1 MIKKTYVRVIT
12 LLLVALMILG
22 VMAPAFTSYAA
33 TVAVV
38 TSNSNNVIVNGVPSS
53 PLTEGKYYFKV
64 ENVDSSSF
72 SLKYGESESS
82 ISESAGGAKLE
93 ADGKISFAGLTFT
106 NNNSSGDKKWKN
118 NDVFWIEL
126 TSSNADGEM
135 ILAYSYSTSYSQ
147 SLGEAGNRDRSRSNV
162 SRIKKGTR
170 INLLSTVVSTDF
182 EYVEGK
188 DYRAFVT
195 FKQGDFKRYSD
206 VGSGS
211 PKMDYIEATSYD
223 GKLAFKI
230 DLLDLAYTGSGD
242 TVEYEFVY
250 YENNEKF
257 TQNVSVKV
265 DNCIPYVDK
274 DDPEEDDEDV
284 NLDPLIPHIIVSQY
298 DYGTTQVSAGQ
309 VIDLNLS
316 FENTSTQYDL
326 DNIVMKITTP
336 DGFSITSSSNTYHFD
351 HLDVGESISK
361 TISMQANP
369 NAEAQSYAIN
379 IEFSF
384 QYIANDTRKSGES
397 SESISIPV
405 TQPDRFS
412 VDEIQVP
419 TSLYVGDEYNLSIN
433 FVNKGKTQ
441 VYNVTAELRGNM
453 QNSGERSFIGNVA
466 SGAEESA
473 DFYVTPTEAGKMEG
487 EVVISYED
495 ASMNVREVTRP
506 FTIMVEEMP
515 YVDPGIDFPVVDP
528 QPTEEPSLFTV
539 QNVVLFV
546 VAAGVAGA
554 TGYMTVLKIKAKRSE
569 FDDEDL

>member
-33 TVAVV
+33 G
-38 TSNSNNVIVNGVPSS
+38 SL
-53 PLTEGKYYFKV
+53 LTITTQTDVSATGTPDGTNLDEGTYKFKV
-64 ENVDSSSF
+64 ASNGGSDWQLKVEKNGSFQDVTGESF
-72 SLKYGESESS
+72 SEDKTKIEYGGVTFKPAGSNGSSAWKDGNEFSIIIQSIKSEGEAMIIASNITGSSRITKGRS
-82 ISESAGGAKLE
+82 ISLDLTILDTSLRVGNSAEGVV
-93 ADGKISFAGLTFT
+93 
-106 NNNSSGDKKWKN
+106 NP
-118 NDVFWIEL
+118 
-126 TSSNADGEM
+126 
-135 ILAYSYSTSYSQ
+135 Y
-147 SLGEAGNRDRSRSNV
+147 V
-162 SRIKKGTR
+162 S
-170 INLLSTVVSTDF
+170 
-182 EYVEGK
+182 
-188 DYRAFVT
+188 
-195 FKQGDFKRYSD
+195 FKQGDFKRGTTSGD
-206 VGSGS
+206 SLTNITVGAGGYLQY
-211 PKMDYIEATSYD
+211 KVTMT
-223 GKLAFKI
+223 
-230 DLLDLAYTGSGD
+230 DLVYTGSGD
-242 TVEYEFVY
+242 TVEFVVGY
-250 YENNEKF
+250 TYDGQDYKYNMSMKIPG
-257 TQNVSVKV
+257 
-265 DNCIPYVDK
+265 CIPYVDK

>member
-33 TVAVV
+33 DALTVVNNSPSVV
-38 TSNSNNVIVNGVPSS
+38 TV
-53 PLTEGKYYFKV
+53 EGTPDGTTLKAGTYNFTFSDPDMKLMV
-64 ENVDSSSF
+64 STSSSATGTDTGKTA
-72 SLKYGESESS
+72 SGSTPLEYG
-82 ISESAGGAKLE
+82 
-93 ADGKISFAGLTFT
+93 GLTFKKVGGAAWQKSDKFEIAVT
-106 NNNSSGDKKWKN
+106 AVTSSEGSAQIIASNITGSSSRITKGRTITVDATILDTGITFTDGEN
-118 NDVFWIEL
+118 PNDVVK
-126 TSSNADGEM
+126 NA
-135 ILAYSYSTSYSQ
+135 Y
-147 SLGEAGNRDRSRSNV
+147 V
-162 SRIKKGTR
+162 S
-170 INLLSTVVSTDF
+170 
-182 EYVEGK
+182 
-188 DYRAFVT
+188 
-195 FKQGDFKRYSD
+195 FKEGDFKRYNVITDAAPTISK
-206 VGSGS
+206 GAGN
-211 PKMDYIEATSYD
+211 
-223 GKLAFKI
+223 KLQLAIQMK
-230 DLLDLAYTGSGD
+230 DLVYTGSGD
-242 TVEYEFVY
+242 TVEFVVGY
-250 YENNEKF
+250 TINGEEYTHNMSMKIP
-257 TQNVSVKV
+257 
-265 DNCIPYVDK
+265 NCIPYVDK

-528 QPTEEPSLFTV
+528 QPIEEPSLFTV

>member
-33 TVAVV
+33 SVLSITGTTNVSVSGTPDGTNLKEGEYEFEVKAGPQLYVKEEGGSSELKSDAQFAPDNTSVAYGGV
-38 TSNSNNVIVNGVPSS
+38 TFKPSNSNTAGKENDKFSIEVQSVTADDEPQITASNITGSS
-53 PLTEGKYYFKV
+53 RITKGR
-64 ENVDSSSF
+64 
-72 SLKYGESESS
+72 S
-82 ISESAGGAKLE
+82 ISIDATIL
-93 ADGKISFAGLTFT
+93 DT
-106 NNNSSGDKKWKN
+106 N
-118 NDVFWIEL
+118 F
-126 TSSNADGEM
+126 M
-135 ILAYSYSTSYSQ
+135 Y
-147 SLGEAGNRDRSRSNV
+147 
-162 SRIKKGTR
+162 
-170 INLLSTVVSTDF
+170 TDQVTE
-182 EYVEGK
+182 EYV
-188 DYRAFVT
+188 A
-195 FKQGDFKRYSD
+195 FKQGDFKRGTGTPADSITASKG
-206 VGSGS
+206 VG
-211 PKMDYIEATSYD
+211 
-223 GKLAFKI
+223 GKLQLNVHLS
-230 DLLDLAYTGSGD
+230 DLVYTGSGD
-242 TVEYEFVY
+242 TVEFVIGY
-250 YENNEKF
+250 K
-257 TQNVSVKV
+257 VSGEEYRYTMSMKIPG
-265 DNCIPYVDK
+265 CIPYVDK
-274 DDPEEDDEDV
+274 DDPEEDDEDT

>member
-33 TVAVV
+33 GTLSVINNSPSVV
-38 TSNSNNVIVNGVPSS
+38 TVEGTPDGVKLKS
-53 PLTEGKYYFKV
+53 GRYYFTV
-64 ENVDSSSF
+64 RDDSGLYVSTSSTAQ
-72 SLKYGESESS
+72 GEVVQASCTSS
-82 ISESAGGAKLE
+82 KSASY
-93 ADGKISFAGLTFT
+93 DGLTFT
-106 NNNSSGDKKWKN
+106 KVGESNWAIGDKFEIT
-118 NDVFWIEL
+118 VTSV
-126 TSSNADGEM
+126 TSSE
-135 ILAYSYSTSYSQ
+135 
-147 SLGEAGNRDRSRSNV
+147 GEAQIVASNITGS
-162 SRIKKGTR
+162 SRITKGR
-170 INLLSTVVSTDF
+170 SITVDATILDTGHTFGQDEDPSKIVEN
-182 EYVEGK
+182 EYVS
-188 DYRAFVT
+188 
-195 FKQGDFKRYSD
+195 FKQGDFKR
-206 VGSGS
+206 GTASGDTVVS
-211 PKMDYIEATSYD
+211 VTKGA
-223 GKLAFKI
+223 GNKLQLVIQMK
-230 DLLDLAYTGSGD
+230 DLVYTGSGD
-242 TVEYEFVY
+242 TVEFVVGY
-250 YENNEKF
+250 TINGEEYTHNMSMKIPG
-257 TQNVSVKV
+257 
-265 DNCIPYVDK
+265 CIPYVDK
-274 DDPEEDDEDV
+274 DDPEEDDEDT

-453 QNSGERSFIGNVA
+453 QNSGERTFIGNVA

-473 DFYVTPTEAGKMEG
+473 DFYITPTEAGKMEG

>member
-33 TVAVV
+33 GSLSVINNSPSVV
-38 TSNSNNVIVNGVPSS
+38 TVKGTPDGVKLKS
-53 PLTEGKYYFKV
+53 GRYYFTV
-64 ENVDSSSF
+64 RDDSGLYVSTSSTAQ
-72 SLKYGESESS
+72 GEVVQASCTSS
-82 ISESAGGAKLE
+82 KSASY
-93 ADGKISFAGLTFT
+93 DGLTFT
-106 NNNSSGDKKWKN
+106 KVGESNWAIGDKFEIT
-118 NDVFWIEL
+118 VTSV
-126 TSSNADGEM
+126 TSSE
-135 ILAYSYSTSYSQ
+135 
-147 SLGEAGNRDRSRSNV
+147 GEAQIVASNITGS
-162 SRIKKGTR
+162 SRITKGR
-170 INLLSTVVSTDF
+170 SITVDATILDTGHTFGQDEDPSKIVEN
-182 EYVEGK
+182 EYVS
-188 DYRAFVT
+188 
-195 FKQGDFKRYSD
+195 FKQGDFKR
-206 VGSGS
+206 GTASGDTVVS
-211 PKMDYIEATSYD
+211 VTKGA
-223 GKLAFKI
+223 GNKLQLVIQMK
-230 DLLDLAYTGSGD
+230 DLVYTGSGD
-242 TVEYEFVY
+242 TVEFVVGY
-250 YENNEKF
+250 TINGEEYTHNMSMKIPG
-257 TQNVSVKV
+257 
-265 DNCIPYVDK
+265 CIPYVDK
-274 DDPEEDDEDV
+274 DDPEEDDEDT

>member
-33 TVAVV
+33 SVLSITG
-38 TSNSNNVIVNGVPSS
+38 TTNVSVSGTPDGSK
-53 PLTEGKYYFKV
+53 LTEGKYEFKV
-64 ENVDSSSF
+64 QGSDKLSLQVKTGDSGYQSADGASFADGNVSVSYGGVTFKPSGIYSGAWHEGNTFSVEVQSVTADDEPQITASNITGSSRIT
-72 SLKYGESESS
+72 KGRS
-82 ISESAGGAKLE
+82 ISIDATIL
-93 ADGKISFAGLTFT
+93 DT
-106 NNNSSGDKKWKN
+106 N
-118 NDVFWIEL
+118 F
-126 TSSNADGEM
+126 M
-135 ILAYSYSTSYSQ
+135 Y
-147 SLGEAGNRDRSRSNV
+147 
-162 SRIKKGTR
+162 
-170 INLLSTVVSTDF
+170 TDQVTE
-182 EYVEGK
+182 EYV
-188 DYRAFVT
+188 A
-195 FKQGDFKRYSD
+195 FKQGDFKRGTGTPADSITASKG
-206 VGSGS
+206 VG
-211 PKMDYIEATSYD
+211 
-223 GKLAFKI
+223 GKLELNVHLS
-230 DLLDLAYTGSGD
+230 DLVYTGSGD
-242 TVEYEFVY
+242 TVEFVIGY
-250 YENNEKF
+250 K
-257 TQNVSVKV
+257 VSGEEYRYTMSMKIPG
-265 DNCIPYVDK
+265 CIPYVDK

-351 HLDVGESISK
+351 HLDVDESISK

>member
-82 ISESAGGAKLE
+82 ISESADGAKLE

-162 SRIKKGTR
+162 PRIKKGTR

-284 NLDPLIPHIIVSQY
+284 SLDPLIPHIIVSQY

-412 VDEIQVP
+412 VDEIQLP

-528 QPTEEPSLFTV
+528 QPIEEPSLFTV

>member
-33 TVAVV
+33 GSLSAINNSPSVV
-38 TSNSNNVIVNGVPSS
+38 TVDGTPDGVKLKS
-53 PLTEGKYYFKV
+53 GRYYFTV
-64 ENVDSSSF
+64 RDDSGLYVSTSSTAQGEVAQA
-72 SLKYGESESS
+72 SCTSSKSASYG
-82 ISESAGGAKLE
+82 
-93 ADGKISFAGLTFT
+93 GLTFT
-106 NNNSSGDKKWKN
+106 KVGESNWAIGDKFEIT
-118 NDVFWIEL
+118 VTSV
-126 TSSNADGEM
+126 TSSK
-135 ILAYSYSTSYSQ
+135 
-147 SLGEAGNRDRSRSNV
+147 GEAQIVASNITGS
-162 SRIKKGTR
+162 SRITKGR
-170 INLLSTVVSTDF
+170 SITVDATILDTGHTFGQDEDPSKIVEN
-182 EYVEGK
+182 EYVS
-188 DYRAFVT
+188 
-195 FKQGDFKRYSD
+195 FKQGDFKR
-206 VGSGS
+206 GTASGDTVVS
-211 PKMDYIEATSYD
+211 VTKGA
-223 GKLAFKI
+223 GNKLQLVIQMK
-230 DLLDLAYTGSGD
+230 DLVYTGSGD
-242 TVEYEFVY
+242 TVEFVVGY
-250 YENNEKF
+250 TINGEEYTHNMSMKIPG
-257 TQNVSVKV
+257 
-265 DNCIPYVDK
+265 CIPYVDK

>member
-1 MIKKTYVRVIT
+1 
-12 LLLVALMILG
+12 
-22 VMAPAFTSYAA
+22 MAPAFTSYAA
-33 TVAVV
+33 GSLSVINNSPSVV
-38 TSNSNNVIVNGVPSS
+38 TVKGTPDGVKLKS
-53 PLTEGKYYFKV
+53 GRYYFTV
-64 ENVDSSSF
+64 RDDSGLYVSTSSTAQ
-72 SLKYGESESS
+72 GEVVQASCTSS
-82 ISESAGGAKLE
+82 KSASY
-93 ADGKISFAGLTFT
+93 DGLTFT
-106 NNNSSGDKKWKN
+106 KVGESNWAIGDKFEIT
-118 NDVFWIEL
+118 VTSV
-126 TSSNADGEM
+126 TSSE
-135 ILAYSYSTSYSQ
+135 
-147 SLGEAGNRDRSRSNV
+147 GEAQIVASNITGSSRTKGRS
-162 SRIKKGTR
+162 I
-170 INLLSTVVSTDF
+170 TVDATILDTGHTFGQDEDPSKIVEN
-182 EYVEGK
+182 EYVS
-188 DYRAFVT
+188 
-195 FKQGDFKRYSD
+195 FKQGDFKR
-206 VGSGS
+206 GTASGDTVVS
-211 PKMDYIEATSYD
+211 VTKGA
-223 GKLAFKI
+223 GNKLQLVIQMK
-230 DLLDLAYTGSGD
+230 DLVYTGSGD
-242 TVEYEFVY
+242 TVEFVVGY
-250 YENNEKF
+250 TINGEEYTHNMSMKIPG
-257 TQNVSVKV
+257 
-265 DNCIPYVDK
+265 CIPYVDK

-528 QPTEEPSLFTV
+528 QPIEEPSLFTV

>member
-33 TVAVV
+33 GTLSVINNSPSVVTVAG
-38 TSNSNNVIVNGVPSS
+38 TPDGVKLKS
-53 PLTEGKYYFKV
+53 GRYYFTV
-64 ENVDSSSF
+64 RDDSGLYVSTSSTAQ
-72 SLKYGESESS
+72 GEIVQASCTSS
-82 ISESAGGAKLE
+82 KSASY
-93 ADGKISFAGLTFT
+93 DGLTFT
-106 NNNSSGDKKWKN
+106 KVGESNWAIGDKFEIT
-118 NDVFWIEL
+118 VTSV
-126 TSSNADGEM
+126 TSSE
-135 ILAYSYSTSYSQ
+135 
-147 SLGEAGNRDRSRSNV
+147 GEAQIVASNITGS
-162 SRIKKGTR
+162 SRITKGR
-170 INLLSTVVSTDF
+170 SITVDATILDTGHTFGQDEDPSKIVEN
-182 EYVEGK
+182 EYVS
-188 DYRAFVT
+188 
-195 FKQGDFKRYSD
+195 FKQGDFKR
-206 VGSGS
+206 GTASGDTVVS
-211 PKMDYIEATSYD
+211 VTKGA
-223 GKLAFKI
+223 GNKLQLVIQMK
-230 DLLDLAYTGSGD
+230 DLVYTGSGD
-242 TVEYEFVY
+242 TVEFVVGY
-250 YENNEKF
+250 TINGEEYTHNMSMKIPG
-257 TQNVSVKV
+257 
-265 DNCIPYVDK
+265 CIPYVDK
-274 DDPEEDDEDV
+274 DDPEEDDEDT

-453 QNSGERSFIGNVA
+453 QNSGERNFIGNVA

>member
-33 TVAVV
+33 SVLSITG
-38 TSNSNNVIVNGVPSS
+38 TTNVSVSGTPDGSK
-53 PLTEGKYYFKV
+53 LTEGKYEFKV
-64 ENVDSSSF
+64 QGSDKLSLQVKTGDGGYQSADGASFADGNVSVSYGGVTFKPSGIYSGAWQEGNTFSIEVQSVTADDEPQITASNITGSSRIT
-72 SLKYGESESS
+72 KGRS
-82 ISESAGGAKLE
+82 ISIDATIL
-93 ADGKISFAGLTFT
+93 DT
-106 NNNSSGDKKWKN
+106 N
-118 NDVFWIEL
+118 F
-126 TSSNADGEM
+126 M
-135 ILAYSYSTSYSQ
+135 Y
-147 SLGEAGNRDRSRSNV
+147 
-162 SRIKKGTR
+162 
-170 INLLSTVVSTDF
+170 TDQVTE
-182 EYVEGK
+182 EYV
-188 DYRAFVT
+188 A
-195 FKQGDFKRYSD
+195 FKQGDFKRGTGTPADSITASKG
-206 VGSGS
+206 VG
-211 PKMDYIEATSYD
+211 
-223 GKLAFKI
+223 GKLQFNVHLS
-230 DLLDLAYTGSGD
+230 DLVYTGSGD
-242 TVEYEFVY
+242 TVEFVIGY
-250 YENNEKF
+250 K
-257 TQNVSVKV
+257 VSGEEYRYTMSMKIPG
-265 DNCIPYVDK
+265 CIPYVDK

-528 QPTEEPSLFTV
+528 QPIEEPSLFTV

>member
-33 TVAVV
+33 SVLSITSTKNVSVSGTPDGTNLKEGEYEFEVKAGPQLYVKEEGGSSELKSDAKFASDNTSVSYGGV
-38 TSNSNNVIVNGVPSS
+38 TFKPSGMYSGAWQEGNTFSIEVQSVTADDEPQITASNITGSS
-53 PLTEGKYYFKV
+53 RITKGR
-64 ENVDSSSF
+64 
-72 SLKYGESESS
+72 S
-82 ISESAGGAKLE
+82 ISIDATIL
-93 ADGKISFAGLTFT
+93 DT
-106 NNNSSGDKKWKN
+106 NFMYTEQ
-118 NDVFWIEL
+118 VTE
-126 TSSNADGEM
+126 
-135 ILAYSYSTSYSQ
+135 
-147 SLGEAGNRDRSRSNV
+147 
-162 SRIKKGTR
+162 
-170 INLLSTVVSTDF
+170 
-182 EYVEGK
+182 EYV
-188 DYRAFVT
+188 A
-195 FKQGDFKRYSD
+195 FKQGDFKRGTGTPADSITASKG
-206 VGSGS
+206 VG
-211 PKMDYIEATSYD
+211 
-223 GKLAFKI
+223 GKLQLNVHLS
-230 DLLDLAYTGSGD
+230 DLVYTGSGD
-242 TVEYEFVY
+242 TVEFVIGY
-250 YENNEKF
+250 K
-257 TQNVSVKV
+257 VSGEEYRYTMSMKIPG
-265 DNCIPYVDK
+265 CIPYVDK

-405 TQPDRFS
+405 SQPDRFS

-495 ASMNVREVTRP
+495 ASMNVREVTRL

-528 QPTEEPSLFTV
+528 QPIEEPSLFTV

>member
-33 TVAVV
+33 SVLSITGTTNVSVSGTPDGTNLKEGEYEFEVKAGPQLYVKEEGGSSELKSDAQFAPDNTSVAYGGV
-38 TSNSNNVIVNGVPSS
+38 TFKPSNSNTAWKENDKFSIEVQSVTADDEPQITASNITGSS
-53 PLTEGKYYFKV
+53 RITKGR
-64 ENVDSSSF
+64 
-72 SLKYGESESS
+72 S
-82 ISESAGGAKLE
+82 ISIDATIL
-93 ADGKISFAGLTFT
+93 DT
-106 NNNSSGDKKWKN
+106 N
-118 NDVFWIEL
+118 F
-126 TSSNADGEM
+126 M
-135 ILAYSYSTSYSQ
+135 Y
-147 SLGEAGNRDRSRSNV
+147 
-162 SRIKKGTR
+162 
-170 INLLSTVVSTDF
+170 TDQVTE
-182 EYVEGK
+182 EYV
-188 DYRAFVT
+188 A
-195 FKQGDFKRYSD
+195 FKQGDFKRGTGTPADSITAIKG
-206 VGSGS
+206 VG
-211 PKMDYIEATSYD
+211 
-223 GKLAFKI
+223 GKLQLNVHLS
-230 DLLDLAYTGSGD
+230 DLVYTGSGD
-242 TVEYEFVY
+242 TVEFVIGY
-250 YENNEKF
+250 K
-257 TQNVSVKV
+257 VSGEEYRYTMSMKIPG
-265 DNCIPYVDK
+265 CIPYVDK

-528 QPTEEPSLFTV
+528 QLTEEPSLFTV

>member
-1 MIKKTYVRVIT
+1 MIKKTYVRGDHP
-12 LLLVALMILG
+12 ASG
-22 VMAPAFTSYAA
+22 RADDPGRDGSAFTSYAA
-33 TVAVV
+33 SVLSITGTTNVSVSGTPDGTNLKEGEYEFEVKAGPQLYVKEEGGSSELKSDAQFAPDNTSVAYGGV
-38 TSNSNNVIVNGVPSS
+38 TFKPSNSNTAWKENDKFSIEVQSVTADDEPQITASNITGSS
-53 PLTEGKYYFKV
+53 RITKGR
-64 ENVDSSSF
+64 
-72 SLKYGESESS
+72 S
-82 ISESAGGAKLE
+82 ISIDATIL
-93 ADGKISFAGLTFT
+93 DT
-106 NNNSSGDKKWKN
+106 N
-118 NDVFWIEL
+118 F
-126 TSSNADGEM
+126 M
-135 ILAYSYSTSYSQ
+135 Y
-147 SLGEAGNRDRSRSNV
+147 
-162 SRIKKGTR
+162 
-170 INLLSTVVSTDF
+170 TDQVTE
-182 EYVEGK
+182 EYV
-188 DYRAFVT
+188 A
-195 FKQGDFKRYSD
+195 FKQGDFKRGTGTPADSITASKG
-206 VGSGS
+206 VG
-211 PKMDYIEATSYD
+211 
-223 GKLAFKI
+223 GKLQLNVHLS
-230 DLLDLAYTGSGD
+230 DLVYTGSGD
-242 TVEYEFVY
+242 TVEFVIGY
-250 YENNEKF
+250 K
-257 TQNVSVKV
+257 VSGEEYRYTMSMKIPG
-265 DNCIPYVDK
+265 CIPYVDK

>member
-33 TVAVV
+33 SVLSITG
-38 TSNSNNVIVNGVPSS
+38 TTNVSVSGTPDGSK
-53 PLTEGKYYFKV
+53 LTEGKYEFKV
-64 ENVDSSSF
+64 QGSDKLSLQVKTGDGGYQSADGASFADGNVSVSYGGVTFKPSGMYSGAWQEGNTFSIEVQSVTADDEPQITASNITGSSRIT
-72 SLKYGESESS
+72 KGRS
-82 ISESAGGAKLE
+82 ISIDATIL
-93 ADGKISFAGLTFT
+93 DT
-106 NNNSSGDKKWKN
+106 NFMYTEQ
-118 NDVFWIEL
+118 VTE
-126 TSSNADGEM
+126 
-135 ILAYSYSTSYSQ
+135 
-147 SLGEAGNRDRSRSNV
+147 
-162 SRIKKGTR
+162 
-170 INLLSTVVSTDF
+170 
-182 EYVEGK
+182 EYV
-188 DYRAFVT
+188 A
-195 FKQGDFKRYSD
+195 FKQGDFKRGTGTPADSITASKG
-206 VGSGS
+206 VG
-211 PKMDYIEATSYD
+211 
-223 GKLAFKI
+223 GKLQFNVHLS
-230 DLLDLAYTGSGD
+230 DLVYTGSGD
-242 TVEYEFVY
+242 TVEFVIGY
-250 YENNEKF
+250 K
-257 TQNVSVKV
+257 VSGEEYRYTMSMKIPG
-265 DNCIPYVDK
+265 CIPYVDK

-453 QNSGERSFIGNVA
+453 QNSGERNFIGNVA

-528 QPTEEPSLFTV
+528 QPIEEPSLFTV

-546 VAAGVAGA
+546 VAAVVAGA

>member
-33 TVAVV
+33 SVLSITG
-38 TSNSNNVIVNGVPSS
+38 TTNVSVSGTPDGSK
-53 PLTEGKYYFKV
+53 LTEGKYEFKV
-64 ENVDSSSF
+64 QGSDKLSLQVKTGDSGYQSADGASFADGNVSVSYGGVTFKPSGIYSGAWQEGNTFSIEVQSVTADDEPQITAFNITGSSRIT
-72 SLKYGESESS
+72 KGRS
-82 ISESAGGAKLE
+82 ISIDATIL
-93 ADGKISFAGLTFT
+93 DT
-106 NNNSSGDKKWKN
+106 N
-118 NDVFWIEL
+118 F
-126 TSSNADGEM
+126 M
-135 ILAYSYSTSYSQ
+135 Y
-147 SLGEAGNRDRSRSNV
+147 
-162 SRIKKGTR
+162 
-170 INLLSTVVSTDF
+170 TDQVTE
-182 EYVEGK
+182 EYV
-188 DYRAFVT
+188 A
-195 FKQGDFKRYSD
+195 FKQGDFKRGTGTPADSITASKG
-206 VGSGS
+206 VG
-211 PKMDYIEATSYD
+211 
-223 GKLAFKI
+223 GKLQFNVHLS
-230 DLLDLAYTGSGD
+230 DLVYTGSGD
-242 TVEYEFVY
+242 TVEFVIGY
-250 YENNEKF
+250 K
-257 TQNVSVKV
+257 VSGEEYRYTMSMKIPG
-265 DNCIPYVDK
+265 CIPYVDK

-361 TISMQANP
+361 TISMEANP

>member
-33 TVAVV
+33 SSLSVV
-38 TSNSNNVIVNGVPSS
+38 NNSPSVVDVTGTPDGKDLKS
-53 PLTEGKYYFKV
+53 GKYYFTVKD
-64 ENVDSSSF
+64 DSTLYVSASTTGQGTEVLKNCTSS
-72 SLKYGESESS
+72 KTATYG
-82 ISESAGGAKLE
+82 
-93 ADGKISFAGLTFT
+93 GLTFT
-106 NNNSSGDKKWKN
+106 RAGGSNWAIGDEFNITVTSVTSSEGEAQIIASNITGSSRITKGRSITIDATILDISHTFGDGENPGDVVDNEYVSFKQGGFKRGTASGD
-118 NDVFWIEL
+118 
-126 TSSNADGEM
+126 
-135 ILAYSYSTSYSQ
+135 
-147 SLGEAGNRDRSRSNV
+147 
-162 SRIKKGTR
+162 
-170 INLLSTVVSTDF
+170 TVVSVTKGAGNKLQL
-182 EYVEGK
+182 VIQMK
-188 DYRAFVT
+188 DLV
-195 FKQGDFKRYSD
+195 
-206 VGSGS
+206 
-211 PKMDYIEATSYD
+211 
-223 GKLAFKI
+223 
-230 DLLDLAYTGSGD
+230 YTGSGD
-242 TVEYEFVY
+242 TVEFVVGY
-250 YENNEKF
+250 TINGEEYTHNMSMKIPG
-257 TQNVSVKV
+257 
-265 DNCIPYVDK
+265 CIPYVDK

-528 QPTEEPSLFTV
+528 QPIEEPSLFTV

>member
-1 MIKKTYVRVIT
+1 M
-12 LLLVALMILG
+12 
-22 VMAPAFTSYAA
+22 
-33 TVAVV
+33 
-38 TSNSNNVIVNGVPSS
+38 
-53 PLTEGKYYFKV
+53 
-64 ENVDSSSF
+64 
-72 SLKYGESESS
+72 
-82 ISESAGGAKLE
+82 
-93 ADGKISFAGLTFT
+93 
-106 NNNSSGDKKWKN
+106 
-118 NDVFWIEL
+118 
-126 TSSNADGEM
+126 
-135 ILAYSYSTSYSQ
+135 
-147 SLGEAGNRDRSRSNV
+147 
-162 SRIKKGTR
+162 
-170 INLLSTVVSTDF
+170 
-182 EYVEGK
+182 
-188 DYRAFVT
+188 
-195 FKQGDFKRYSD
+195 
-206 VGSGS
+206 
-211 PKMDYIEATSYD
+211 
-223 GKLAFKI
+223 
-230 DLLDLAYTGSGD
+230 
-242 TVEYEFVY
+242 
-250 YENNEKF
+250 
-257 TQNVSVKV
+257 
-265 DNCIPYVDK
+265 DK

>member
-33 TVAVV
+33 SVLSITG
-38 TSNSNNVIVNGVPSS
+38 TTNVSVSGTPDGSK
-53 PLTEGKYYFKV
+53 LTEGKYEFKV
-64 ENVDSSSF
+64 QGSDKLSLQVKTGDSGYQSADGASFADGNVSVSYGGVTFKPSEIYSGAWQEGNTFSIEVQSVTADDEPQITAFNITGSSRIT
-72 SLKYGESESS
+72 KGRS
-82 ISESAGGAKLE
+82 ISIDATIL
-93 ADGKISFAGLTFT
+93 DT
-106 NNNSSGDKKWKN
+106 N
-118 NDVFWIEL
+118 F
-126 TSSNADGEM
+126 M
-135 ILAYSYSTSYSQ
+135 Y
-147 SLGEAGNRDRSRSNV
+147 
-162 SRIKKGTR
+162 
-170 INLLSTVVSTDF
+170 TDQVTE
-182 EYVEGK
+182 EYV
-188 DYRAFVT
+188 A
-195 FKQGDFKRYSD
+195 FKQGDFKRGTGTPADSITASKG
-206 VGSGS
+206 VG
-211 PKMDYIEATSYD
+211 
-223 GKLAFKI
+223 GKLQFNVHLS
-230 DLLDLAYTGSGD
+230 DLVYTGSGD
-242 TVEYEFVY
+242 TVEFVIGY
-250 YENNEKF
+250 K
-257 TQNVSVKV
+257 VSGEEYRYTMSMKIPG
-265 DNCIPYVDK
+265 CIPYVDK

-453 QNSGERSFIGNVA
+453 QNSGERIFIGNVA

>member
-33 TVAVV
+33 SVLSITGTTNVSVSGTPDGTNLKEGEYEFEVKAGPQLYVKEEGGSSELKSDAQFAPDNTSVAYGGV
-38 TSNSNNVIVNGVPSS
+38 TFKPSNSNTAWKENDKFSIEVQSVTADDEPQITASNITGSS
-53 PLTEGKYYFKV
+53 RITKGR
-64 ENVDSSSF
+64 
-72 SLKYGESESS
+72 S
-82 ISESAGGAKLE
+82 ISIDATIL
-93 ADGKISFAGLTFT
+93 DT
-106 NNNSSGDKKWKN
+106 N
-118 NDVFWIEL
+118 F
-126 TSSNADGEM
+126 M
-135 ILAYSYSTSYSQ
+135 Y
-147 SLGEAGNRDRSRSNV
+147 
-162 SRIKKGTR
+162 
-170 INLLSTVVSTDF
+170 TDQVTE
-182 EYVEGK
+182 EYV
-188 DYRAFVT
+188 A
-195 FKQGDFKRYSD
+195 FKQGDFKRGTGTPADSITASKG
-206 VGSGS
+206 VG
-211 PKMDYIEATSYD
+211 
-223 GKLAFKI
+223 GKLQLNVHLS
-230 DLLDLAYTGSGD
+230 DLVYTGSGD
-242 TVEYEFVY
+242 TVEFVIGY
-250 YENNEKF
+250 K
-257 TQNVSVKV
+257 VSGEEYRYTMSMKIPG
-265 DNCIPYVDK
+265 CIPYVDK

-405 TQPDRFS
+405 SQPDRFS

-495 ASMNVREVTRP
+495 ASMNVQEVTRP

>member
-33 TVAVV
+33 TVLTV
-38 TSNSNNVIVNGVPSS
+38 TSNSNNVIVNGMPSS
-53 PLTEGKYYFKV
+53 PLTDGRYYFKV
-64 ENVDSSSF
+64 ENADSSSF
-72 SLKYGESESS
+72 VLKYGESDGSYTT
-82 ISESAGGAKLE
+82 SATNAKIGS
-93 ADGKISFAGLTFT
+93 DGKISFAGITFT
-106 NNNSSGDKKWKN
+106 NNNTSGDKKWKN
-118 NDVFWIEL
+118 GDTFWIEL

-135 ILAYSYSTSYSQ
+135 VLAYSYSTNYSQ
-147 SLGEAGNRDRSRSNV
+147 SLGEAGNRDRSRTNA

-182 EYVEGK
+182 QYVEGK
-188 DYRAFVT
+188 DYKTFVT
-195 FKQGDFKRYSD
+195 FKQGDFKRNSD

-211 PKMDYIEATSYD
+211 PKLDYIEATSYD

-265 DNCIPYVDK
+265 ENCIPYVDK
-274 DDPEEDDEDV
+274 EEPEEDDEDV

-506 FTIMVEEMP
+506 FTIMVEKMP

>member
-12 LLLVALMILG
+12 LLLAALMILG

-33 TVAVV
+33 SSLSVVNNDPGVVEVAGTPDGTNLKVG
-38 TSNSNNVIVNGVPSS
+38 T
-53 PLTEGKYYFKV
+53 YYFTVK
-64 ENVDSSSF
+64 ENDLYVSTSSTDQGEVAQASCT
-72 SLKYGESESS
+72 SSKSASYG
-82 ISESAGGAKLE
+82 
-93 ADGKISFAGLTFT
+93 GLTFT
-106 NNNSSGDKKWKN
+106 KVGESNWAIGDKFEIT
-118 NDVFWIEL
+118 VTSV
-126 TSSNADGEM
+126 TSSE
-135 ILAYSYSTSYSQ
+135 
-147 SLGEAGNRDRSRSNV
+147 GEAQIVASNITGS
-162 SRIKKGTR
+162 SRITKGR
-170 INLLSTVVSTDF
+170 SITVDATILDTGHTFGQDEDPSKIVEN
-182 EYVEGK
+182 EYVS
-188 DYRAFVT
+188 
-195 FKQGDFKRYSD
+195 FKQGDFKR
-206 VGSGS
+206 GTASGDTVVS
-211 PKMDYIEATSYD
+211 VTKGA
-223 GKLAFKI
+223 GNKLQLVIQMK
-230 DLLDLAYTGSGD
+230 DLVYTGSGD
-242 TVEYEFVY
+242 TVEFVVGY
-250 YENNEKF
+250 TINGEEYTHNMSMKIPG
-257 TQNVSVKV
+257 
-265 DNCIPYVDK
+265 CIPYVDK

>member
-72 SLKYGESESS
+72 SLKYGESES
-82 ISESAGGAKLE
+82 ISESADGAKLE